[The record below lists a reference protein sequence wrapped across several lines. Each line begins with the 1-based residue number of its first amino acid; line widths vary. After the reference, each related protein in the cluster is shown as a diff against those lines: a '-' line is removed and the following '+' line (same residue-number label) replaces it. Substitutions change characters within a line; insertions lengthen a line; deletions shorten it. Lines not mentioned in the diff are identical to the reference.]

1 MDTNEIT
8 WEAAYS
14 LLSKKEE
21 SSDYE
26 AICAAITRLGKPF
39 DEVRARRAAPLVSTY
54 LHHEDF
60 VVRYQAIWFLG
71 CWGKLHEYLSLVMES
86 AESDVELDNRAFAT
100 RCAGQIL
107 KTHPDANAIKAL
119 LRMATDQGEEP
130 DVRVAAYSALVYAFY
145 GADGKWRAREFE
157 PTGGKAV
164 SDFDTSWLGT
174 LPQWAEGLSVGAC

>member
-1 MDTNEIT
+1 MDKSEIT

-14 LLSKKEE
+14 LLSNKEE
-21 SSDYE
+21 PSDSE

-60 VVRYQAIWFLG
+60 LIRYQAIWFLG
-71 CWGKLHEYLSLVMES
+71 CWGKLHEYLPLVVE
-86 AESDVELDNRAFAT
+86 AARSDEEVDNRAFAA

-107 KTHPDANAIKAL
+107 KSHHDTDAIKAL
-119 LRMATDQGEEP
+119 LHMATNEGEEP
-130 DVRVAAYSALVYAFY
+130 DVRLAAYSALVYAFY
-145 GADGKWRAREFE
+145 GADGKSRAREFE

-164 SDFDTSWLGT
+164 SDFNLPWLAS
-174 LPQWAEGLSVGAC
+174 LPQWAEGLRVGTR